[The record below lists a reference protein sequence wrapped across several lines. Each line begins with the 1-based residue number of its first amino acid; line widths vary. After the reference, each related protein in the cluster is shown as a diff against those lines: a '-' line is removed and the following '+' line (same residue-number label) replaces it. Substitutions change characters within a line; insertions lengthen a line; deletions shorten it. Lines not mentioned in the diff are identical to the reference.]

1 MAEAITVKNLTKN
14 FEYYK
19 KAQGLQGSFKNL
31 FHREKLIKEAVKGL
45 NLEVEEGEFVGF
57 LGPNGAGKTTSLK
70 ILSGILFPTS
80 GDASVLGYTPWD
92 RKKDFKRQIS
102 IVMGQTNQLWWD
114 LPANESMI
122 LNQKIYDM
130 ALDSLISTIGRCE
143 EYSSDAKELGCEGE
157 ISDIQAKA
165 EEALEAFKIDTEKA
179 LEVYDMKDRTAYS
192 KEIYQILDDAGLS
205 EE

>member
-1 MAEAITVKNLTKN
+1 MEFSFLILVVLATNLVGYSSSFSNAEDA
-14 FEYYK
+14 Y
-19 KAQGLQGSFKNL
+19 A
-31 FHREKLIKEAVKGL
+31 KGDYEQAFQDVAG
-45 NLEVEEGEFVGF
+45 LEVKEKDQDTYRKYRI
-57 LGPNGAGKTTSLK
+57 LAYTAGQYRAYQNL
-70 ILSGILFPTS
+70 
-80 GDASVLGYTPWD
+80 V
-92 RKKDFKRQIS
+92 
-102 IVMGQTNQLWWD
+102 
-114 LPANESMI
+114 
-122 LNQKIYDM
+122 NQKIYDM

>member
-1 MAEAITVKNLTKN
+1 MA
-14 FEYYK
+14 
-19 KAQGLQGSFKNL
+19 G
-31 FHREKLIKEAVKGL
+31 
-45 NLEVEEGEFVGF
+45 LEVKEKDQDTYRKYRI
-57 LGPNGAGKTTSLK
+57 LAYTT
-70 ILSGILFPTS
+70 
-80 GDASVLGYTPWD
+80 
-92 RKKDFKRQIS
+92 
-102 IVMGQTNQLWWD
+102 GQYRAYQNLV
-114 LPANESMI
+114 
-122 LNQKIYDM
+122 NQKIYDM
-130 ALDSLISTIGRCE
+130 ALDSLIGTIGRCE

>member
-1 MAEAITVKNLTKN
+1 MGKKDKKVKKEKKPKPPKEPDLTPPLPKVPVILIFVMVFSFLILVVLATNLVGYSSSFSNAEDA
-14 FEYYK
+14 Y
-19 KAQGLQGSFKNL
+19 A
-31 FHREKLIKEAVKGL
+31 KGDYEQAFQDVAG
-45 NLEVEEGEFVGF
+45 LEVKEKDQDTYRKYRI
-57 LGPNGAGKTTSLK
+57 LAYTT
-70 ILSGILFPTS
+70 
-80 GDASVLGYTPWD
+80 
-92 RKKDFKRQIS
+92 
-102 IVMGQTNQLWWD
+102 GQYRAYQNLV
-114 LPANESMI
+114 
-122 LNQKIYDM
+122 NQKIYDM